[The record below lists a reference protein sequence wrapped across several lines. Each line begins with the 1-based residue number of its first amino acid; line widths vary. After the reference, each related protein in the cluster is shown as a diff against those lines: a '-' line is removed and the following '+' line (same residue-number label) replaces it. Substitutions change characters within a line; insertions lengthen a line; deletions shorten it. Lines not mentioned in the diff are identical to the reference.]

1 MQAPDKLCRNLSSNL
16 VPVPVAR
23 SAASGRR
30 DLVLERLVV
39 EKTPFDRRAFR
50 TLEFVLVICVVVK
63 ADDAA
68 LLTDPVDDLAS
79 WQNLVLTGRALG
91 DCEFDLFITSVGN
104 RGC

>member
-1 MQAPDKLCRNLSSNL
+1 MQAPDKLCRNLFSYL
-16 VPVPVAR
+16 MPIPVTR
-23 SAASGRR
+23 SAASERR
-30 DLVLERLVV
+30 DPVLGRIVV
-39 EKTPFDRRAFR
+39 EKTPFDRHAFR
-50 TLEFVLVICVVVK
+50 TFEFVLVVSVVVK

-91 DCEFDLFITSVGN
+91 DFEFDLFVTSVGN